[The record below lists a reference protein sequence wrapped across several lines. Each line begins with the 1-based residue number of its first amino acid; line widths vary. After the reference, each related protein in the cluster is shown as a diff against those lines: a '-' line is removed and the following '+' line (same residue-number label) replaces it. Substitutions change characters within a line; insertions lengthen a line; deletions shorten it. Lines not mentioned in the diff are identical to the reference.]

1 MSHPAKNRFPISTF
15 PYLNT
20 IWRANSYYF
29 YLTGISC
36 GSYTTNTAATLKYL
50 CEHAPLDLLVIQD
63 RQLLD
68 NLIQDEPELSEIV
81 KSFILIDET
90 GHSIGKNNILT
101 WQELLENG
109 RNIPDSIL
117 KEKEEEQAVN
127 QACMLI
133 YTSGTT
139 GLPKGNNKY
148 TRDNFFT
155 LILIYLLPAVCIDS
169 RLQDHSGF

>member
-1 MSHPAKNRFPISTF
+1 MVS
-15 PYLNT
+15 YL
-20 IWRANSYYF
+20 
-29 YLTGISC
+29 LGLSC
-36 GSYTTNTAATLKYL
+36 GSYTTNSATTLKYI

-117 KEKEEEQAVN
+117 REKEEKQKGREKDMERIMKVMFFVIA
-127 QACMLI
+127 
-133 YTSGTT
+133 
-139 GLPKGNNKY
+139 GLKKNKN
-148 TRDNFFT
+148 RIRIRN
-155 LILIYLLPAVCIDS
+155 V
-169 RLQDHSGF
+169 RLSSFKMVAQNTVRTYGVD

>member
-1 MSHPAKNRFPISTF
+1 MT
-15 PYLNT
+15 
-20 IWRANSYYF
+20 NSAV
-29 YLTGISC
+29 I
-36 GSYTTNTAATLKYL
+36 LKYI
-50 CEHAPLDLLVIQD
+50 CEHTPIDLLVIQD
-63 RQLLD
+63 RKLLD
-68 NLIQDEPELSEIV
+68 NLIQDEPELSEII

-117 KEKEEEQAVN
+117 KEKEKEQAVN

-139 GLPKGNNKY
+139 GLPKGNNIKMNLV
-148 TRDNFFT
+148 TKIPF
-155 LILIYLLPAVCIDS
+155 
-169 RLQDHSGF
+169 

>member
-1 MSHPAKNRFPISTF
+1 ML
-15 PYLNT
+15 YL
-20 IWRANSYYF
+20 
-29 YLTGISC
+29 LGLSC
-36 GSYTTNTAATLKYL
+36 GSYTTNSATTLKYI

-68 NLIQDEPELSEIV
+68 KLIQDEPELNDMI

-101 WQELLENG
+101 WQELQENG

-117 KEKEEEQAVN
+117 KEKEKEQAVN

-139 GLPKGNNKY
+139 GLPKGIFSKY
-148 TRDNFFT
+148 KMYLDFT
-155 LILIYLLPAVCIDS
+155 
-169 RLQDHSGF
+169 